1 MKPLYVLVLAAG
13 QGTRMKSAL
22 PKVLHSVAGR
32 PLLEHVLRTVD
43 ALQPKQTGI
52 VLGHGRE
59 QVKEVLEARL
69 PAGRQGWGK
78 LHYIVQ
84 EKPKGSGHAVLMAR
98 SWLKPKRGSL
108 LVVYG
113 DTPLLTAA
121 TLQRLVEHHSV
132 SGNAATFLAM
142 DVRDPFGYG
151 RMLLDAQGMLERIV
165 EERDAKPQERAIRLV
180 NSGVACWDIQMLLAV
195 LPRLKPDNA
204 KREYYLTDAAALL
217 RNLGGRVGVVRAK
230 NPDETQGINTRI
242 DLARAEAIYR
252 QRVLERWMREGVT
265 IVDPASTFIDAQALI
280 GADTRLWPGTII
292 QGASRIGSNC
302 EIGPYTVVENAVVKD
317 GARVG
322 PFARLRP
329 GTVIELNARVGNFVE
344 IKKST
349 IGRGSKVNHLTYIG
363 DALVGKDVNIGAGT
377 ITCNYDGFAKHQT
390 IIDDEV
396 FVGSNTNLVAPVHVG
411 RGAILGAGSTITE
424 DVKAEALA
432 VARARQLVK
441 EGWAKTFR
449 SQQKTRTHHE

>member
-1 MKPLYVLVLAAG
+1 ML
-13 QGTRMKSAL
+13 RR
-22 PKVLHSVAGR
+22 KV
-32 PLLEHVLRTVD
+32 
-43 ALQPKQTGI
+43 
-52 VLGHGRE
+52 
-59 QVKEVLEARL
+59 
-69 PAGRQGWGK
+69 
-78 LHYIVQ
+78 
-84 EKPKGSGHAVLMAR
+84 
-98 SWLKPKRGSL
+98 
-108 LVVYG
+108 
-113 DTPLLTAA
+113 
-121 TLQRLVEHHSV
+121 
-132 SGNAATFLAM
+132 
-142 DVRDPFGYG
+142 
-151 RMLLDAQGMLERIV
+151 RI
-165 EERDAKPQERAIRLV
+165 
-180 NSGVACWDIQMLLAV
+180 
-195 LPRLKPDNA
+195 
-204 KREYYLTDAAALL
+204 
-217 RNLGGRVGVVRAK
+217 RV
-230 NPDETQGINTRI
+230 
-242 DLARAEAIYR
+242 
-252 QRVLERWMREGVT
+252 
-265 IVDPASTFIDAQALI
+265 
-280 GADTRLWPGTII
+280 I

-302 EIGPYTVVENAVVKD
+302 EIGPYTVVESAVVKD

-322 PFARLRP
+322 PFARLRS